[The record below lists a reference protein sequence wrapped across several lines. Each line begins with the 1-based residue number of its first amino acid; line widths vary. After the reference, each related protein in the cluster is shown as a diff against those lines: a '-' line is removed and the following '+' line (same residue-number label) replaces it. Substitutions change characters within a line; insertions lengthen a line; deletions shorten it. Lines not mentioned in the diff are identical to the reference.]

1 MQVPRS
7 LLPTATTLLYTS
19 LLVLCATAARVAH
32 SAELDIIQILD
43 NGQVHTYTSCIMQE
57 QYTSPVASCSNL
69 QQSTTHTVYK
79 SNHNLVLVVNDQ
91 LWVGCG
97 LVYKLDN
104 VEVYQCAE
112 AQ

>member
-7 LLPTATTLLYTS
+7 LLFTAVTLLCAS
-19 LLVLCATAARVAH
+19 VLVLCATAAH
-32 SAELDIIQILD
+32 GAELDIIQVLD
-43 NGQVHTYTSCIMQE
+43 NGQVHTYTSCVVQE
-57 QYTSPVASCSNL
+57 QYTTPVASCSNM
-69 QQSTTHTVYK
+69 QQSTTRNVYK